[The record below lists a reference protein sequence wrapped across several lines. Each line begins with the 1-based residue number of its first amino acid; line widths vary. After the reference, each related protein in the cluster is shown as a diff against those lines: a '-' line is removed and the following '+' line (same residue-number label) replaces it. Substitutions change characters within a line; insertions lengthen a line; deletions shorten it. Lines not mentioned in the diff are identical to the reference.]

1 MDPFLSPCTKLMSKC
16 IKDIHIKPDTW
27 KLIEKKVGKSFKH
40 MGTGKNLLNR
50 TQIAYTLRSK
60 TTKWDLIK
68 LKSFCKAK
76 DTVNKRKR
84 PPTDGERIFTN
95 PKSERGLISNI
106 YKDLK
111 KLYSINSNNP

>member
-1 MDPFLSPCTKLMSKC
+1 MNPYTYGHLIYDKVSKSIQWTNDSIFSKWCWVNWRSACRRIQMDPFLSPCTKLMSKC

-68 LKSFCKAK
+68 L
-76 DTVNKRKR
+76 
-84 PPTDGERIFTN
+84 
-95 PKSERGLISNI
+95 
-106 YKDLK
+106 
-111 KLYSINSNNP
+111 